1 MQAAASPN
9 EILSCLRAH
18 GQCLDSDLAKEAG
31 VTVQDV
37 REQFAAL
44 LASGHVIACKLTR
57 FDKGKPVVAMMYR
70 ASGYFPPASSGRKPK
85 PPPATTVR
93 PASATP
99 EAPDEG

>member
-1 MQAAASPN
+1 MQAAGSSN
-9 EILSCLRAH
+9 DVLSCLRAH
-18 GQCLDSDLAKEAG
+18 GQCLDSEIANETG

-70 ASGYFPPASSGRKPK
+70 ASGYFPPGGPGRKPK
-85 PPPATTVR
+85 PPVVTTLA
-93 PASATP
+93 PASATAEP
-99 EAPDEG
+99 SDEG

>member
-1 MQAAASPN
+1 MQTAGTPN

-18 GQCLDSDLAKEAG
+18 GQCLDSEIARETG

-37 REQFAAL
+37 REQLAAL

-70 ASGYFPPASSGRKPK
+70 ASGYFPPVGAGRKPK
-85 PPPATTVR
+85 PPAATTVA
-93 PASATP
+93 PVSATQQL
-99 EAPDEG
+99 PDEG